1 MDQIARP
8 SGALALWKR
17 TGALRTLVPALAD
30 IDDRTLA
37 ALDWLAQPGPALR
50 PYRRLARIALLFVE
64 LGEKEVRR
72 ALTALRFSKREINR
86 VAAFAVSWSQAGLTM
101 ERVLASGASPSDS
114 DVRRWIAAVGRLD
127 VAPFMR
133 IAAALW
139 EARRLA
145 GGKGP
150 SATAV
155 RALYK
160 RMLAAA
166 MRDPIQLADLAV
178 DGSDLVA
185 IGMPAG
191 PIVGKIL
198 HALLESVL
206 EDPSRNTRDWL
217 LQEAKRLYDQLRGDP
232 SRGSD

>member
-1 MDQIARP
+1 
-8 SGALALWKR
+8 
-17 TGALRTLVPALAD
+17 
-30 IDDRTLA
+30 
-37 ALDWLAQPGPALR
+37 
-50 PYRRLARIALLFVE
+50 
-64 LGEKEVRR
+64 
-72 ALTALRFSKREINR
+72 
-86 VAAFAVSWSQAGLTM
+86 
-101 ERVLASGASPSDS
+101 
-114 DVRRWIAAVGRLD
+114 
-127 VAPFMR
+127 
-133 IAAALW
+133 
-139 EARRLA
+139 
-145 GGKGP
+145 
-150 SATAV
+150 V

-191 PIVGKIL
+191 PIIGKIL